1 MAVNGRPLR
10 LMEVFRTVFYTPI
23 YVSVAGG
30 FLESEGL
37 DVTFRTCPPEFVNV
51 SRALDQGAADIS
63 GSGIMSSIIS
73 LDQGAG
79 FVPAHIAKI
88 NARDGF
94 FILGRPTDTL
104 FQTETTFQWEDL
116 RGKTLILVGFSAM
129 PPASFQFALRNQ
141 GLEPAELNLIA
152 GLPMDEAVTAFRNGR
167 GDFIHLPE
175 PAAEQL
181 IADGTASLAVAL
193 GPANGHIA
201 YSSFAAASGFLDRNP
216 ELVARFIKGYAR
228 ALTWLS
234 DNDPATV
241 GEMVVPFFPSVAK
254 ESIIRSVERYKKQE
268 TWPADPRLDE
278 PEFEALQDILL
289 AAGMV
294 KNHQTYA
301 NVVRPEFARA
311 ALA

>member
-1 MAVNGRPLR
+1 MAANGRSLR

-37 DVTFRTCPPEFVNV
+37 DVTFRTCPPEFGNV
-51 SRALDQGAADIS
+51 TGALNQGAADIS
-63 GSGIMSSIIS
+63 GSGIMGSIIS
-73 LDQGAG
+73 ADGGADD
-79 FVPAHIAKI
+79 VPAHIAKI

-94 FILGRPTDTL
+94 FLLSRPTDA
-104 FQTETTFQWEDL
+104 QFQWESL
-116 RGKTLILVGFSAM
+116 SGATVIPVGFSAM
-129 PPASFQFALRNQ
+129 PPASFQFALRNN
-141 GLEPAELNLIA
+141 GVDPSEVNMIP
-152 GLPMDEAVTAFRNGR
+152 GLPLDEAVATFQSGQ

-201 YSSFAAASGFLDRNP
+201 YSSFAATNNFLDRNP
-216 ELVARFIKGYAR
+216 DLVDRFIKGYAR
-228 ALTWLS
+228 ALTWLRDS
-234 DNDPATV
+234 EPATV
-241 GEMVVPFFPSVAK
+241 GEIVAPFFPGVTN
-254 ESIIRSVERYKKQE
+254 ELIVRSVVRYKDQD
-268 TWPADPRLDE
+268 TWPADPHLKE
-278 PEFEALQDILL
+278 PEFEGLQDILV

-294 KNHQTYA
+294 QKRQDYA
-301 NVVRPEFARA
+301 KVVRPELAQA